1 MTEKPS
7 QGQEMDL
14 MELEVQSQ
22 REQMKDLLRLLLVTT
37 VEEVSQLIGSR
48 NIRLF
53 VRRVRSKLQRERFL
67 MQEQSDWT
75 ESLTLTTTLEW

>member
-53 VRRVRSKLQRERFL
+53 VRRVRSKLQRERFSI
-67 MQEQSDWT
+67 QEQSDWT
-75 ESLTLTTTLEW
+75 ESLRLTTTFEW